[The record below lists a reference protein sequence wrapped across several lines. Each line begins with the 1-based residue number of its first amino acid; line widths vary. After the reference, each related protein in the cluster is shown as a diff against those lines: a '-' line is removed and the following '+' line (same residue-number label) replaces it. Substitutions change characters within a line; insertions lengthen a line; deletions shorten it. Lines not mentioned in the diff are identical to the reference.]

1 MQKLTAPEIE
11 ARLEELSDW
20 STVGDTISRTFEFK
34 NFVEA
39 MKFVRKVADH
49 AEEVQHHPDILIRW
63 NRVTL
68 TLSTH
73 DAGGITEKDF
83 TFAHAADHLLD

>member
-1 MQKLTAPEIE
+1 MNKLSFPEIE
-11 ARLEELSDW
+11 ARLDELSDW
-20 STVGDTISRTFEFK
+20 TAVGDTISRTFEFR

-39 MKFVRKVADH
+39 IEFVNRVAEH
-49 AEEVQHHPDILIRW
+49 AEEVQHHPDILVRW

-73 DAGGITEKDF
+73 DAGGVTEKDLA
-83 TFAHAADHLLD
+83 FAKAADALHG

>member
-1 MQKLTAPEIE
+1 MQKLTSPEIE
-11 ARLEELSDW
+11 ARLDKAPDW
-20 STVGDTISRTFEFK
+20 SAVGDTISRTFEFK
-34 NFVEA
+34 DFLAAMQFVN
-39 MKFVRKVADH
+39 RVAEH
-49 AEEVQHHPDILIRW
+49 AEKVQHHPDILVRW

-83 TFAHAADHLLD
+83 AFANAADALAD

>member
-1 MQKLTAPEIE
+1 MNKLSSPEVE
-11 ARLEELSDW
+11 ARLDKSSDW
-20 STVGDTISRTFEFK
+20 SAVGDTISRTFEFR

-39 MKFVRKVADH
+39 MAFVNRVAGH
-49 AEEVQHHPDILIRW
+49 AEDVQHHPDILVRW

-73 DAGGITEKDF
+73 DAGGVTEKDLA
-83 TFAHAADHLLD
+83 FAKTADAMRD